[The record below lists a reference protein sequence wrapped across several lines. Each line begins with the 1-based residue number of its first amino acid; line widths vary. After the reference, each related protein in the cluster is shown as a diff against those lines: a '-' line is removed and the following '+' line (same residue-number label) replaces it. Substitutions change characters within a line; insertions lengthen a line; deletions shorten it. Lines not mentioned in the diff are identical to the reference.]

1 MAWAQI
7 FLLLSAIDGSL
18 DLSALN
24 PARTA
29 VVYGEAVER
38 IAPDIATVQI
48 SVQSQGSLAE
58 SLASEAD
65 DVAAM
70 LADLKRAGVA
80 AQDMR
85 VLGPTFQKVFKP
97 GALWS
102 TNATTALSVVVH
114 AMDRVAEVARA
125 AGLHNGAID
134 AVRYDCAGRKA
145 REDALRAAAIED
157 ARHKAEIDAEAAGL
171 KVVAAHSVVEEGAG
185 VFGNLSRLQTQPS
198 LDHSAENADAIV
210 LRAGVFVS
218 FDLGPK

>member
-18 DLSALN
+18 DLSILS

-38 IAPDIATVQI
+38 VAPDIATIQI

-58 SLASEAD
+58 SLAAEAD
-65 DVAAM
+65 DVAA
-70 LADLKRAGVA
+70 LVADLKRAGVA
-80 AQDMR
+80 AQDVR
-85 VLGPTFQKVFKP
+85 TLGPTFQKVFKP
-97 GALWS
+97 NAPFS
-102 TNATTALSVVVH
+102 TNTTTVLSVVVH

-134 AVRYDCAGRKA
+134 NVRYDCAGRKA

-171 KVVAAHSVVEEGAG
+171 KVIAAHSVVEESAG
-185 VFGNLSRLQTQPS
+185 VFGNLARLQAQGPL
-198 LDHSAENADAIV
+198 LDNAANAGAIV
-210 LRAGVFVS
+210 LREGVFVS